1 MFTINGHFNNGDEWQ
16 DTAEDIQELIWE
28 LEKLCHNGTVSD
40 YVILDDDVEKSLED
54 IAYDHAKELEDYIH
68 DSEDPESAE
77 NQIVDLFQYNP
88 WA

>member
-40 YVILDDDVEKSLED
+40 YVILDDGVEKSLED
-54 IAYDHAKELEDYIH
+54 IAYDYTKELEDYIH
-68 DSEDPESAE
+68 DSEDPENAE

>member
-28 LEKLCHNGTVSD
+28 LGKLCHNGTVSD
-40 YVILDDDVEKSLED
+40 YVILDDGVEKSLED
-54 IAYDHAKELEDYIH
+54 IAYDHTKELEDYIH